1 MRYKE
6 LQAKGEDTD
15 NHDFKSEWIP
25 HWSRRST
32 EIYEDEVKQKTQEL
46 LMKFGLLDTLE
57 PKRADYPGMVTSTL
71 FFLFPISSLLSY
83 GARRL
88 CKVDGTLNLYIIR
101 QKEYP

>member
-1 MRYKE
+1 MMTVSLTCWWNQFWEMRYKE

-46 LMKFGLLDTLE
+46 LMKFELFQQQPAAVDYE
-57 PKRADYPGMVTSTL
+57 PRL
-71 FFLFPISSLLSY
+71 
-83 GARRL
+83 ARVHRSD
-88 CKVDGTLNLYIIR
+88 KHPAQIW
-101 QKEYP
+101 